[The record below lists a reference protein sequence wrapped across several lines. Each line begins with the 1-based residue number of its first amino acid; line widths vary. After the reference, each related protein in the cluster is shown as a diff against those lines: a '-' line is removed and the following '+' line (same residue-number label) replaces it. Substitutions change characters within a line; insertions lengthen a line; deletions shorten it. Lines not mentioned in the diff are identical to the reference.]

1 LLKFCKHM
9 GHFDYMRAFRLCV
22 AVMVATLAVPCLAQP
37 LPTNSKPSLVSAN
50 LCADQLVLALADRDQ
65 IRSLSPFAD
74 DAKISFLAARAQ
86 GLPTNS
92 GAAEELI
99 RLSADLVLVGRYDNR
114 LTKTFLADKGRVVA
128 IVDSWVGLGETK
140 SEIDALATRFG
151 APARGSALIADID
164 RAMRRIEDLAA
175 QRRNKPSFLI
185 LHRRGFVLHAGLA
198 ADIAVRAGLR
208 NAAADVGLAESGF
221 ADVERIVTARP
232 DYLIVARINEQP
244 EDQGEA
250 LLEHPALRHLYPD
263 ARRLVVPDT
272 LTICPGPAIPALI
285 DRLAD
290 EIAAKVR

>member
-1 LLKFCKHM
+1 MPALRICI
-9 GHFDYMRAFRLCV
+9 AFTI
-22 AVMVATLAVPCLAQP
+22 ATLALP
-37 LPTNSKPSLVSAN
+37 LPAVSKPSLVSAN

-74 DAKISFLAARAQ
+74 DAKISFLAARAK

-114 LTKTFLADKGRVVA
+114 LTKEFLADRGRPIA
-128 IVDSWVGLGETK
+128 IVDSWVGLSETK
-140 SEIDALATRFG
+140 SEITALAMRFG
-151 APARGSALIADID
+151 TPERGVALVADID

-175 QRRNKPSFLI
+175 RRQNRPSFLI

-198 ADIAVRAGLR
+198 ADIAGRAGLR
-208 NAAADVGLAESGF
+208 NAAAEVGLSDSGF
-221 ADVERIVTARP
+221 ADIERIVTARP
-232 DYLIVARINEQP
+232 DYLIVAKINDRP

-263 ARRLVVPDT
+263 ARRLVVPDA

-290 EIAAKVR
+290 EIAAKVH